1 MKDCS
6 CIICLLF
13 VSSSSPN
20 TLYCRK
26 HVCML
31 NIWLWLYWTDINLHR
46 RKPRENN
53 KVMALNHKDIVL
65 VKENLCFQHST
76 NWLGGSSWTWGEL
89 QCMSGLT
96 LSAYLIDIERF
107 KLVRTMY
114 FNDTLWGPSSLPMI
128 LDNSETPWVIKL
140 SLCGQA
146 LSERPSLHPCSG
158 DCKWWGW
165 GRQRQRCRKGQLLV
179 PLWVLPGPRP
189 HVHDYDWP
197 IEHSDMGSRRGEI
210 LESPLGWTDS

>member
-20 TLYCRK
+20 TLYYRK

-46 RKPRENN
+46 RKLRENN
-53 KVMALNHKDIVL
+53 KVMALNHKYIVV

-107 KLVRTMY
+107 KLVRTDVLSWYHMK
-114 FNDTLWGPSSLPMI
+114 P
-128 LDNSETPWVIKL
+128 IK
-140 SLCGQA
+140 SA
-146 LSERPSLHPCSG
+146 HDP
-158 DCKWWGW
+158 
-165 GRQRQRCRKGQLLV
+165 GQLWNTLGYRAV
-179 PLWVLPGPRP
+179 PLWPRTFRKALFTSLF
-189 HVHDYDWP
+189 W
-197 IEHSDMGSRRGEI
+197 R
-210 LESPLGWTDS
+210 L